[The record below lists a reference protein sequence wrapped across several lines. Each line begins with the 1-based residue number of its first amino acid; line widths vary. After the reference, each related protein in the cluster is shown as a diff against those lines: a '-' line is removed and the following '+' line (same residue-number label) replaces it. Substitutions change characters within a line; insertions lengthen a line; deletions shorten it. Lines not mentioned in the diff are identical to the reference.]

1 MALHDEK
8 APRSALVSAS
18 GFTFVSVSER
28 GSPFAMAGF
37 ARRIERHACG
47 YRVVT

>member
-18 GFTFVSVSER
+18 GFTFVSISER
-28 GSPFAMAGF
+28 GSPFTMAF